1 MPKREVA
8 TQLKSLQKVTQ
19 CLTFEPQANTNSKE
33 NLSDKYIHILQNIER
48 RNDLLKKLLL
58 SFSTQQFL
66 LGTFLFF
73 SPKLETKFEFLVN
86 EQIGAGNAKLRLN
99 ICLN

>member
-48 RNDLLKKLLL
+48 RNTHEDYQK
-58 SFSTQQFL
+58 
-66 LGTFLFF
+66 
-73 SPKLETKFEFLVN
+73 
-86 EQIGAGNAKLRLN
+86 AKIIRL
-99 ICLN
+99 